1 MPAPAFGGDMLRREF
16 IAGLAGAATLSV
28 AARAQQVIPVIGF
41 LHGGSAT
48 GLINLQVAAFR
59 QGLKDG
65 GFTEG
70 QNLLIEYRWSDGQNE
85 RLPELATDLVRRNVS
100 VIATVGG
107 PASNIAAKNATTT
120 IPVMFNTGA
129 DPVKTGI
136 VSNLRRPG
144 GNVTGVTFLGEEL
157 NAKALGLLRELMPRA
172 ETVGHIVNPN
182 NPETPRR
189 VEDTIAAA
197 KKLGLAM
204 EVVNAATPAEIDR
217 AFEMLVERRI
227 GALLIGADA
236 LFGGRIDQLV
246 SLTARHKM
254 PTMFARREFTEA
266 GGLMSYGASV
276 VDAYR
281 QTGVYVARI
290 LKGDKPGELPVMQ
303 AAKFEFV
310 LNLKTA
316 RALGIDVPMAF
327 SAAADEIIE

>member
-107 PASNIAAKNATTT
+107 PASNIAAKNETST
-120 IPVMFNTGA
+120 IPVVFNTGA

-157 NAKALGLLRELMPRA
+157 NAKALVRELSRGCDH
-172 ETVGHIVNPN
+172 VG
-182 NPETPRR
+182 R
-189 VEDTIAAA
+189 V
-197 KKLGLAM
+197 G
-204 EVVNAATPAEIDR
+204 EI
-217 AFEMLVERRI
+217 LWPHVERPVSGYPSAQS
-227 GALLIGADA
+227 GACHDITVHIQNAPHRPDEANRASQHRRGVQGS
-236 LFGGRIDQLV
+236 FGHSDDRERRRFPRGVERGVEGYRDDRGIARTRMLGQQFNDGRG
-246 SLTARHKM
+246 R
-254 PTMFARREFTEA
+254 
-266 GGLMSYGASV
+266 
-276 VDAYR
+276 
-281 QTGVYVARI
+281 
-290 LKGDKPGELPVMQ
+290 
-303 AAKFEFV
+303 
-310 LNLKTA
+310 
-316 RALGIDVPMAF
+316 
-327 SAAADEIIE
+327 